1 MHWCWGHA
9 VRPQRKGPNS
19 GEWALRLTSHKLS
32 WHTHDSSLSQ
42 APSWKLKRS
51 RFFVES
57 KSWPKLTK
65 ADSAGSLRI
74 PQRVYHHPWDKSG
87 HPQLSLASASS
98 HSQEPQHGNLMT
110 TSWEAKLC
118 GCAPNRFRSSTVQ
131 WMHFNCRVCRVC
143 RGLWRLRHLQDALQS
158 AFILRPPCCTFW
170 RTSGQTGLK
179 ILCKASG
186 LLVSSASCGFT
197 AAICCTMGFSI
208 DSLAQSVSRVPYLP
222 WCSEFASELCGSRS
236 PAKAQ
241 GCPGST

>member
-19 GEWALRLTSHKLS
+19 EEWALRLTSHKLS

-51 RFFVES
+51 RFFES

-74 PQRVYHHPWDKSG
+74 PQRVYHHRWDKSG

-131 WMHFNCRVCRVC
+131 WMHFNICRVCRVCRVC

-158 AFILRPPCCTFW
+158 AFILRPCCTFW
-170 RTSGQTGLK
+170 RTSGDPLGRLGFGEPLE

-186 LLVSSASCGFT
+186 LLVFWSALQ
-197 AAICCTMGFSI
+197 AA
-208 DSLAQSVSRVPYLP
+208 DSLPPLYHGILLHNL
-222 WCSEFASELCGSRS
+222 CSSLSAVMFWICFWIVWFSKSC
-236 PAKAQ
+236 
-241 GCPGST
+241 